1 MKSGNLILKVRRGRL
16 RIVTNTI
23 HPTGKMG
30 IKSVVTEMIID
41 IRTEVY
47 PNVLVFVYVV
57 SVAGKHLFKLIV
69 NNLSYLFLL
78 WGGAVII
85 SYSLFISTYFLT

>member
-1 MKSGNLILKVRRGRL
+1 MKSGNLFLKVGRGRL

-23 HPTGKMG
+23 HPTGKIG
-30 IKSVVTEMIID
+30 IKSIVTEMVID

-57 SVAGKHLFKLIV
+57 SVAVEHLFKLIV
-69 NNLSYLFLL
+69 KSE
-78 WGGAVII
+78 
-85 SYSLFISTYFLT
+85 